1 MAIKFS
7 ELRGLIKDTN
17 INTVRMSNPV
27 YFNTLYA
34 IIHGFMA
41 TSFNSRVSFSRINM
55 WKQNDELYRIKYYY
69 PLTYNINFIFNS
81 NDFANNISLQY
92 NKEMW
97 VNDFNYIRN
106 TERDR
111 LMKWNYGLDIFSCY
125 QTNDNT
131 VYKNLSL
138 VKVICSH
145 KNVNQI
151 INIPIML
158 WRDGK
163 WINESYYKSDT
174 ITAGFST
181 LKQNYYKDIIV
192 DFDPNINS
200 SVLLYTDQFSFR
212 GDGQLVFSYAYK
224 GNDNINQLYNKII
237 IEHGSHT
244 DFKRNISNR
253 RLNITNNKEYFE
265 RISPPYPYF
274 R

>member
-1 MAIKFS
+1 MAFKFS

-17 INTVRMSNPV
+17 INTVRMSDPV
-27 YFNTLYA
+27 YFSTLYA
-34 IIHGFMA
+34 IIHGYLA
-41 TSFNSRVSFSRINM
+41 SSFNSRVSLSKINM
-55 WKQNDELYRIKYYY
+55 WKQNDELYKIAYYY
-69 PLTYNINFIFNS
+69 PLTYNIRFIFNS
-81 NDFANNISLQY
+81 NDIANNISLQY

-158 WRDGK
+158 WRNGK
-163 WINESYYKSDT
+163 WINELYYKSDT
-174 ITAGFST
+174 ITVGFFT

-192 DFDPNINS
+192 DFDPNIKS

-212 GDGQLVFSYAYK
+212 GDGQLIFSYAYK
-224 GNDNINQLYNKII
+224 GNDNINQLYNKTI
-237 IEHGSHT
+237 IEHGSYT
-244 DFKRNISNR
+244 DFKKNISNR

-265 RISPPYPYF
+265 RISSPYPYF

>member
-1 MAIKFS
+1 MAFKFS

-17 INTVRMSNPV
+17 INTVRMSDPV
-27 YFNTLYA
+27 YFSTLYA
-34 IIHGFMA
+34 IVHGFMA
-41 TSFNSRVSFSRINM
+41 SSFNSRVSFSRINM
-55 WKQNDELYRIKYYY
+55 WKQNDELYKITYYY
-69 PLTYNINFIFNS
+69 PLTYNICFIFNS
-81 NDFANNISLQY
+81 NDIANNISLQY

-97 VNDFNYIRN
+97 VNDFNYIRDK
-106 TERDR
+106 ERDR

-151 INIPIML
+151 IDIPIML
-158 WRDGK
+158 WRNGK
-163 WINESYYKSDT
+163 WINELYHKSDT

-192 DFDPNINS
+192 DFDPNIKS

-244 DFKRNISNR
+244 DFKKNISNR
-253 RLNITNNKEYFE
+253 ILNITNNKEYFE

-274 R
+274 H

>member
-1 MAIKFS
+1 MAFKFS

-17 INTVRMSNPV
+17 INTVRMSDPV
-27 YFNTLYA
+27 YFSTLYA
-34 IIHGFMA
+34 IIHGYLA
-41 TSFNSRVSFSRINM
+41 SSFNSRVSLSKINM
-55 WKQNDELYRIKYYY
+55 WKQNDELYKITYYY

-81 NDFANNISLQY
+81 NDIANNISLQY

-97 VNDFNYIRN
+97 VNDFNYIRDK
-106 TERDR
+106 ERDR

-125 QTNDNT
+125 KTNDDT

-158 WRDGK
+158 WRNGK
-163 WINESYYKSDT
+163 WINELYYKSDT

-192 DFDPNINS
+192 DFDPDIKS

-224 GNDNINQLYNKII
+224 GNDNINQLYNKIT

-244 DFKRNISNR
+244 DFKKNISNR